1 MNNRLLTGSPS
12 RDHIAGGYND
22 DSLPHINDINNK
34 LFLKL
39 KSRYYDHKTLIT
51 KYFNRVPM
59 SMRRSLLVKV
69 AFYKAHG
76 EHNEYILIKDI
87 LKKFHPQVYDK
98 QKQPIQSLHWFIQ
111 DFKDINNNDTNT
123 TNNTTTNTTTNTN
136 DNKIY
141 FDQFEKYYKYLSCFI
156 ENDNVFEKIIVD
168 IIKVDGEDTINF
180 MKGVKVSYNGNDNDN
195 DFNPTI
201 SYSEL
206 PNVNTTF
213 TSSSP
218 RPSSA
223 QQSPANAKVKFSIPE
238 EDDND
243 ALSYFDH
250 NNNSPLKGLNTNNNN
265 NNNNNSK
272 QPPESYYSN
281 GNGSSS
287 NNGNGNKSRSKQV
300 GVSPL
305 RSNKPPLAQ
314 PSLGTPQFIPKAPSQ
329 SSPRNNVPNI
339 RMQSPNTYNNNSNN
353 NNNNLMYSS
362 MNSIIQAAD
371 FSPPKNP
378 ESISSGMIQQMH
390 SMQEQMHSM
399 QASFS
404 LGVEEMNKLK
414 EIEYQSQQE
423 IIYYKSQLQASFNQ
437 NNDLHTQNEDLK
449 KQNHKLT
456 KQLKSV
462 FSSYEALLALHEQ
475 TQQTLHQQNSVL
487 KHHAD
492 EIKNLVNNTI

>member
-1 MNNRLLTGSPS
+1 MNNNRLLTGSPS
-12 RDHIAGGYND
+12 RDHIAGGYID
-22 DSLPHINDINNK
+22 DTLPQLNDINNK
-34 LFLKL
+34 LFIKL
-39 KSRYYDHKTLIT
+39 KSRYYDNKTLIT

-69 AFYKAHG
+69 AFHKASLSHG
-76 EHNEYILIKDI
+76 ENNEYILIKDI
-87 LKKFHPQVYDK
+87 LKKFHPQVYDNK
-98 QKQPIQSLHWFIQ
+98 KQPIQSLHWFIQ
-111 DFKDINNNDTNT
+111 DFKDINNTTNN
-123 TNNTTTNTTTNTN
+123 TNNTTTNSTTTSTNSN

-180 MKGVKVSYNGNDNDN
+180 MKGVKVSYNSNDYDN

-206 PNVNTTF
+206 PNVNTSF
-213 TSSSP
+213 TSP

-243 ALSYFDH
+243 ALSYFDN
-250 NNNSPLKGLNTNNNN
+250 NNNSPLKGLNNNNN
-265 NNNNNSK
+265 SNSK

-281 GNGSSS
+281 GSNVNNSNN

-314 PSLGTPQFIPKAPSQ
+314 SSLGGTPQFIPKAPSQ
-329 SSPRNNVPNI
+329 SSPRSNVPNV

-353 NNNNLMYSS
+353 NVMYSS
-362 MNSIIQAAD
+362 MNNSIQAAD

-378 ESISSGMIQQMH
+378 ESISSGMIQRL
-390 SMQEQMHSM
+390 QEQMHSM

-414 EIEYQSQQE
+414 EIEYQSQQQ
-423 IIYYKSQLQASFNQ
+423 IHYYKSQLQASFNQ
-437 NNDLHTQNEDLK
+437 NNDLHIQNEDLK
-449 KQNHKLT
+449 KQNHKL
-456 KQLKSV
+456 KGQLKSV

-487 KHHAD
+487 KNQAD
-492 EIKNLVNNTI
+492 EIKNLVNNNTV